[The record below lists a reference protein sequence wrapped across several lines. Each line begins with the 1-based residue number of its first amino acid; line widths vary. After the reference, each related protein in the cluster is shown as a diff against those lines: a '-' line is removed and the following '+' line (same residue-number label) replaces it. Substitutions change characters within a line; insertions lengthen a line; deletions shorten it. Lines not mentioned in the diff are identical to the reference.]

1 MTQQWHEVY
10 LRLHYLRNLSSF
22 LRKSKKSLRTPWGL
36 PEDSLGLLED
46 SLRNHE
52 NPCGESLT
60 SPWGLLEDCW
70 RTAGGLLEESWG
82 VRGVLEESLR
92 ICGECN
98 IHLFCD
104 VHHLPCP
111 TFNCTLPTLT
121 LVPDLSCEW
130 VGKGYSFLWVIYLLN
145 LLVYH
150 PQPCHFQYMLLSMPP
165 LTTLTT
171 ASSTSL
177 SPAWLCCFG
186 DNHAVDAS
194 WDDALFTG
202 VPLFVWKDHH
212 QHSLVPD
219 FIGKTSFPHFDQLFG
234 GIGRWNFSMFPFLN
248 DHSMYS

>member
-1 MTQQWHEVY
+1 MWWV
-10 LRLHYLRNLSSF
+10 SD
-22 LRKSKKSLRTPWGL
+22 KSLRTPWGL
-36 PEDSLGLLED
+36 LAD
-46 SLRNHE
+46 SLRTAE
-52 NPCGESLT
+52 
-60 SPWGLLEDCW
+60 GLLEDCW
-70 RTAGGLLEESWG
+70 RTAGGVLRSPEESEEFLRSPWG
-82 VRGVLEESLR
+82 SVGSVTYTYFVMFTICLVLPSTA
-92 ICGECN
+92 
-98 IHLFCD
+98 LF
-104 VHHLPCP
+104 PP
-111 TFNCTLPTLT
+111 LT

-165 LTTLTT
+165 LMTLTT
-171 ASSTSL
+171 ASSTSP